1 MNSNILKTCS
11 GRFVDEEN
19 DLTLEQIC
27 EICRTDSKLIIEI
40 VDEGIVDPEGDKIS
54 SWRFSYSCVETV
66 RIVVRMQKD
75 LRVNLP
81 GAALALQLLKQVR
94 ALDPRMLGSQRGS
107 Y

>member
-19 DLTLEQIC
+19 NLTLEQIC
-27 EICRTDSKLIIEI
+27 EICRTNSKLIIEM
-40 VDEGIVDPEGDKIS
+40 VDEGIVEPEGEENS
-54 SWRFSYSCVETV
+54 SWRFSYSCIETV

-81 GAALALQLLKQVR
+81 GAALALQLLKQ
-94 ALDPRMLGSQRGS
+94 MK
-107 Y
+107 